1 MALDFIY
8 PVQAIHPDT
17 LAFLNCNSERQERDS
32 TLPAKTEHPFLG

>member
-17 LAFLNCNSERQERDS
+17 LEFLDPNPERQERDS
-32 TLPAKTEHPFLG
+32 TWPAKIEHPSLG